1 MEIYRPENETTNPL
15 DFYPGVDEGLLK
27 MADLVGSVLGHD
39 AYMQLQM
46 LLTSMQSAE
55 TQEQRSEAFSLIA
68 KDEQMRDLNVSALST
83 GVRQWL
89 PLINEICAG
98 YPEVPSDIMAR
109 LVQKE
114 SRGDRMARPMRL
126 NRRTG
131 QMEVRSSAR
140 GLTQIMDKTLITFL
154 GRDLRRRG
162 VRGISFNEDTRLSE
176 AKAIYFRHTGLTEAD
191 IDRFDP
197 RFNLEVTAQNLTLG
211 LQKEFFRTRLEQ
223 YPERRGFY
231 TYLIHHDGAGG
242 AEKTVEFLE
251 HANGNFTEEFWTQNR
266 SMIPSFHNSFE
277 QTQTVVNFALC
288 VNGPATDESLQ
299 RLTNTRVRVQLES
312 DTQVSLNKEEYIEQ
326 SPTELNQEPR
336 FWIENFNIIGDSNAL
351 GLTNV
356 AHRTRIENENE
367 LSASGARSKTILE
380 TKADNLADKPT
391 TVVCCGYNDMNALG
405 ANPSQQAIEDK
416 ANNYISLIDAV
427 YNKALE
433 NGTKVIVMIPHT
445 FIPKGSQATE
455 ESQHKFQNK
464 LKELINA
471 KGYNPSVLRVIDNS
485 PLRDI
490 LHPHA
495 DVKRAWMARIQ
506 QLHFEL
512 NPELNRSSEVSE
524 DSAPE
529 APAETQE
536 ETSSGEGGATGG
548 SSDDSGT
555 GGSTGGDSSDSGSGG
570 STGGGADS
578 SGAGGTGSDSE

>member
-15 DFYPGVDEGLLK
+15 DFYPGVDEALLK

-55 TQEQRSEAFSLIA
+55 TQEQRSETLSLIA

-98 YPEVPSDIMAR
+98 YPEVPADIMAR

-114 SRGDRMARPMRL
+114 SRGDRMARPKRL
-126 NRRTG
+126 NKRTG
-131 QMEVRSSAR
+131 QMEIISSAR

-162 VRGISFNEDTRLSE
+162 VRGISFNKETRLSE
-176 AKAIYFRHTGLTEAD
+176 AKAIYFKHTGLTEAD

-251 HANGNFTEEFWTQNR
+251 HANGNFTEEFWTRNR
-266 SMIPSFHNSFE
+266 SMVPSFHNSFE

-312 DTQVSLNKEEYIEQ
+312 DTQVSLNKQEYIQQ
-326 SPTELNQEPR
+326 SPTELNRDPR

-356 AHRTRIENENE
+356 AYSRNDQKENE
-367 LSASGARSKTILE
+367 LSTSGARSKTILE

-427 YNKALE
+427 YNKALR

-445 FIPKGSQATE
+445 FIPEGSQATE
-455 ESQHKFQNK
+455 GSQHKFQNK

-471 KGYNPSVLRVIDNS
+471 KGYNPSILRVIDNS

-490 LHPHA
+490 LHPHV

-512 NPELNRSSEVSE
+512 NPELNRSSEVLE
-524 DSAPE
+524 DAAPE

-536 ETSSGEGGATGG
+536 ETSSGEGGATA
-548 SSDDSGT
+548 
-555 GGSTGGDSSDSGSGG
+555 
-570 STGGGADS
+570 GGADS

>member
-1 MEIYRPENETTNPL
+1 MDIFGNREHET
-15 DFYPGVDEGLLK
+15 DFLSNIPGVSND
-27 MADLVGSVLGHD
+27 MAKTASMVRNVFGDD
-39 AYMQLQM
+39 AYVRLK
-46 LLTSMQSAE
+46 LFLEALGPLASE
-55 TQEQRSEAFSLIA
+55 EERSQAFSLIV
-68 KDEQMRDLNVSALST
+68 KDENMQDLNVSALSD

-98 YPEVPSDIMAR
+98 YPEVPADIMAR

-114 SRGDRMARPMRL
+114 SRGNRMARPKRL
-126 NRRTG
+126 NKRTG
-131 QMEVRSSAR
+131 QMEIVSSAR

-162 VRGISFNEDTRLSE
+162 VRGISFDKDTRLSE

-211 LQKEFFRTRLEQ
+211 LQKEFFRTRIEQ
-223 YPERRGFY
+223 YPQRRGFY

-288 VNGPATDESLQ
+288 VNGPATDEELQ

-312 DTQVSLNKEEYIEQ
+312 DTQVSLTKEQYIQQ
-326 SPTELNQEPR
+326 SPPELNRDPL
-336 FWIENFNIIGDSNAL
+336 FWVQNFNIIGDSNAL

-356 AHRTRIENENE
+356 AHRTHIQNQNE
-367 LSASGARSKTILE
+367 LSTEGEESETILA
-380 TKADNLADKPT
+380 TKFGNLDSTKPT
-391 TVVCCGYNDMNALG
+391 TVVCCGYNDMNMLG
-405 ANPSQQAIEDK
+405 ANPSQQAIEK
-416 ANNYISLIDAV
+416 QANDYISLIDAV
-427 YNKALE
+427 YNKAVQD
-433 NGTKVIVMIPHT
+433 GTKVIVMIPHT
-445 FIPKGSQATE
+445 FIPKGAQATE

-471 KGYNPSVLRVIDNS
+471 QGYDPSVLRVIDNS

-512 NPELNRSSEVSE
+512 NPTLDRSEETSLE
-524 DSAPE
+524 AQPE
-529 APAETQE
+529 APAETSE
-536 ETSSGEGGATGG
+536 STSSGEGGSSSGG
-548 SSDDSGT
+548 SDDS
-555 GGSTGGDSSDSGSGG
+555 ST
-570 STGGGADS
+570 TGGG
-578 SGAGGTGSDSE
+578 GSDSE